1 MNYDKR
7 KMGRLLT
14 GSAVPVLFLVISI
27 IAIPLSQFSG
37 IYLADQIVTR
47 LVRNSFL
54 VLSLLLPIMAGMG
67 INFGMT
73 LGAMAGQIWSY
84 VKI

>member
-37 IYLADQIVTR
+37 IYLADQ
-47 LVRNSFL
+47 
-54 VLSLLLPIMAGMG
+54 
-67 INFGMT
+67 
-73 LGAMAGQIWSY
+73 
-84 VKI
+84 KIARAHV